1 MKGKIIDMNPR
12 TRGKWGEGV
21 ALEYMKTKGFTI
33 AATGFRSRF
42 GEIDI
47 IAKSKEYLVFVEVKT
62 RKDTCFAFAREYVS
76 RDKQRKIISTANYW
90 LLKRPTKLQPR
101 FDVIE
106 IYAKYGEQTVAPE
119 INHIENAFGV

>member
-1 MKGKIIDMNPR
+1 MNPV
-12 TRGKWGEGV
+12 TRGKWGEEI
-21 ALEYMKTKGFTI
+21 ALKNLEAKGFTI
-33 AATGFRSRF
+33 LATGFRSRF

-62 RKDTCFAFAREYVS
+62 RKNAHFAFAREYVS
-76 RDKQRKIISTANYW
+76 RDKQRKLIATAKYW
-90 LLKRPTKLQPR
+90 LLKHPTVLQPR

-106 IYAKYGEQTVAPE
+106 IYAKHGEQTIAPE